1 MKKKKFIKSD
11 NRGKTEKKIQY
22 VLLFIMLLIGY
33 FFVDYKVSSEKER
46 KHLLETEQKAVVCQI
61 IGRWHTR
68 LSGNIFEYSV
78 SGKTYK
84 HHHKNNV
91 KFKKGECYHGIFAKS
106 KPEIVQIDLTS
117 PIISNRGN
125 FKEIFGKVQKTD
137 TNSEPNSV
145 LFTYRFFGSKYKR
158 KVYVEKADIYN
169 IGKSYLILV
178 DERDPMVSYMKKQ
191 VKTLPNI

>member
-11 NRGKTEKKIQY
+11 NLGKTEKKILY

-33 FFVDYKVSSEKER
+33 FFVDYIVSSKKER
-46 KHLLETEQKAVVCQI
+46 KYLLETESKGVTCQV

-78 SGKTYK
+78 SGKTYE
-84 HHHKNNV
+84 HHHQNNV

-137 TNSEPNSV
+137 ANSKPNSI
-145 LFTYRFFGSKYKR
+145 LFTYRFFGSKYER

-178 DERDPMVSYMKKQ
+178 DERDPVISYLKEQ
-191 VKTLPNI
+191 VEF